1 MNTLSL
7 ADLRDVLIACAGE
20 EDDLAAYGD
29 ELGAV
34 LFEDL
39 GYDSLALIETS
50 AELQRRYGILIP
62 EDLAAQF
69 TTPGELLDFVNEK
82 LAS

>member
-1 MNTLSL
+1 MTAITLT
-7 ADLRDVLIACAGE
+7 DLRDVLIASVGE
-20 EDDLAAYGD
+20 ESDLAAYG
-29 ELGAV
+29 EKLRTMP
-34 LFEDL
+34 FEDL

-50 AELQRRYGILIP
+50 AELRRRYGVSIP

-69 TTPGELLDFVNEK
+69 TTPGELLEFVNEK